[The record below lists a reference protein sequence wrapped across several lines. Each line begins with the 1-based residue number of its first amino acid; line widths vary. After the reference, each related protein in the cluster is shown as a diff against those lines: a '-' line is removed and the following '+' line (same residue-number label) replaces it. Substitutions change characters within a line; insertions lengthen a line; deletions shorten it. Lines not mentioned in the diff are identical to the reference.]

1 MVRHLFAWF
10 ANMVSDFGKLSNPR
24 FLLSHQFQRTMRK
37 NYEDS
42 HLFVSPC
49 TILAL
54 TRREKENKDQKS
66 LTAQDEVT
74 EFLLYTAPGGGVKV
88 EVIPNNET
96 IWLTQQ
102 RMAELFGVQ
111 RPAITKHLK
120 NVYESGELDENST
133 SSILEHMRE
142 TGQIC

>member
-1 MVRHLFAWF
+1 
-10 ANMVSDFGKLSNPR
+10 
-24 FLLSHQFQRTMRK
+24 
-37 NYEDS
+37 
-42 HLFVSPC
+42 
-49 TILAL
+49 
-54 TRREKENKDQKS
+54 
-66 LTAQDEVT
+66 
-74 EFLLYTAPGGGVKV
+74 VKV

-102 RMAELFGVQ
+102 RMADLFGVQ